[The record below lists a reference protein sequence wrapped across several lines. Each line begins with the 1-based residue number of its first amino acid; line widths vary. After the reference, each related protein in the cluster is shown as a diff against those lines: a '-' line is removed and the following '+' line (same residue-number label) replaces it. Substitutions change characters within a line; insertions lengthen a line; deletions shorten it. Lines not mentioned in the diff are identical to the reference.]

1 MNAKPRAKRPDLA
14 LPGAALVAS
23 FILLMVADARAAQN
37 EVMDYGYE
45 RAALLSSQKKHGEA
59 LVVLTEGLRQ
69 AEENRDIRL
78 AFFLAR
84 NLSSCHEKLDNL
96 TACLEMAERAISHLD
111 ALDELNPPSMS
122 ATTRAYERT
131 LLTGLIAKHHLQ
143 GNRMAL
149 ARHWHNREGDAL
161 RRMFALLGTP
171 DLDLKGGQVPRKFIW
186 AKGKPNRSQIARYLW
201 MGSWLLEKEART
213 SEALANLEAAE
224 RYLSNLDKSP
234 YEVETDYHYKISNRK
249 AMLLDFL
256 GYDQE
261 AIAIQ
266 RETAAEPLVEDHAK
280 SVLIDRLN
288 LQVGLAKYYG
298 PSETYLQAALE
309 AYQALKELSPTGE
322 APDAQRQIHKMVFDL
337 RHDPGVTADME
348 ALEKKFKDSGFEL
361 EGDYSEVDQ
370 IEIALRLGKTEG
382 LEARLIASLE
392 KFRDVGNRKGVPSL
406 YHTYGNLLM
415 MLGRPGE
422 AIYMYQETLKLSL
435 AYGWIVHVPDIM
447 LKLTEA
453 HLALGDTAGAAAWLE
468 KARKHIQSNPG
479 IPAHRIASAR
489 ALMVELLRKM
499 NRGAEADALRDETL
513 AFAKSNAVPDHHIRR
528 LLNEDTGGKDARD
541 AVAAADKESAGG
553 IDFQPLR
560 VVSEV
565 APGETAHARFTLAN
579 PTGDHAAGKLTL
591 PPGIEL
597 VSWDSEAG
605 DMRLRT
611 STGTQS
617 GRMIP
622 VEFGPSEMIRICLES
637 GDVRGGTPRE
647 FSFAWNGPGAADQT
661 SLWSV
666 SAADSRSELTVVNA
680 NLIRHNPFY
689 LVPLY
694 HAVRARDVGEPL
706 RDFRVICSIP
716 CYVEM
721 IDADTGRVI
730 AVDRHGDG
738 GFRETGDIVYQ
749 DENRDLYPDHRF
761 RQAGELYGLE
771 LRVFPADE
779 SARTERPEEYSISI
793 EARVNGSW
801 ETLAKNRVLMSN

>member
-1 MNAKPRAKRPDLA
+1 MNAKPRAKRPGGV
-14 LPGAALVAS
+14 LPVSAMMVAS
-23 FILLMVADARAAQN
+23 ILLTVASARAVQN

-45 RAALLSSQKKHGEA
+45 RAAHLTSQKKHAEA

-69 AEENRDIRL
+69 AEKNRDTRL

-84 NLSSCHEKLDNL
+84 NLSSCHERLDNL
-96 TACLEMAERAISHLD
+96 TACLELAERAISHLD
-111 ALDELNPPSMS
+111 TLDELDPPSMS

-149 ARHWHNREGDAL
+149 ARQWHNREGEAL

-171 DLDLKGGQVPRKFIW
+171 DLDLKSGQVPRKFIW
-186 AKGKPNRSQIARYLW
+186 AKGKPSRSQIARYLW

-213 SEALANLEAAE
+213 TEALANLEAAE

-234 YEVETDYHYKISNRK
+234 DEVETDYRYKIRNRK
-249 AMLLDFL
+249 ALLLDFL

-309 AYQALKELSPTGE
+309 AHQALKELSPTGE
-322 APDAQRQIHKMVFDL
+322 APDAQRQIHKMIFDL
-337 RHDPGVTADME
+337 RHDPGLTADME
-348 ALEKKFKDSGFEL
+348 ALEKKFRDSGYEL

-370 IEIALRLGKTEG
+370 IEIALRLGQTEG
-382 LEARLIASLE
+382 LEARLIAALE
-392 KFRDVGNRKGVPSL
+392 KFRDIGNRKGVPSL
-406 YHTYGNLLM
+406 YHDYGNLLM
-415 MLGRPGE
+415 ILGRPGE
-422 AIYMYQETLKLSL
+422 AIYMYRETLKLSL

-447 LKLTEA
+447 LKLAEA

-468 KARKHIQSNPG
+468 KAQKHIQANPG

-489 ALMVELLRKM
+489 AFMVNLLRKL
-499 NRGAEADALRDETL
+499 NRGGEADALHDETL
-513 AFAKSNAVPDHHIRR
+513 AFAKTNAVPDHHIRR
-528 LLNEDTGGKDARD
+528 MLNEDISGKDAHD
-541 AVAAADKESAGG
+541 AVAAAGKAAGG

-579 PTGDHAAGKLTL
+579 PTGVHGAGKLSL

-597 VSWDSEAG
+597 VSWDSAAG

-611 STGTQS
+611 STSPQS
-617 GRMIP
+617 SQLIP
-622 VEFGPSEMIRICLES
+622 VELGPSEMIRIFLES
-637 GDVRGGTPRE
+637 GDARGGTPRE
-647 FSFAWNGPGAADQT
+647 FSFAWNGPGDADQT
-661 SLWSV
+661 SQWSV
-666 SAADSRSELTVVNA
+666 SAADSQSELTVVNA

-694 HAVRARDVGEPL
+694 HAIRARELGEPL

-721 IDADTGRVI
+721 IDAATGKVI
-730 AVDRHGDG
+730 AVDRRGDG
-738 GFRETGDIVYQ
+738 GFHETGDVVYQ

-761 RQAGELYGLE
+761 RKAGELYGLE

-779 SARTERPEEYSISI
+779 TARTERQEEYTISI
-793 EARVNGSW
+793 EALVNGSW
-801 ETLAKNRVLMSN
+801 EILAKNRVMMSN